1 MIDYFALLDQ
11 PRAPWLDPAKLK
23 DTYHQK
29 TLQAHPD
36 AQMNRPGAEASDA
49 TFTSLNEAYQVLQDP
64 KRRLHHLL
72 SLQGAAPSSTDQ
84 TVPNQ
89 LHDLFSAVGAL
100 TQRANLLLEKIRATS
115 NALSR
120 SLLKP
125 QILEVQNEAGKVR
138 ERIQELSNAS
148 LAELSRI
155 NTAWATSPEEQIEAL
170 SNLYFAFAYLTRWSR
185 QLDEMTFQLSQ
196 Y

>member
-1 MIDYFALLDQ
+1 MTDYFALLDQ
-11 PRAPWLDPAKLK
+11 PRAPWLDPEKLK

-36 AQMNRPGAEASDA
+36 AQMSRPDAKATDA

-72 SLQGAAPSSTDQ
+72 SLEEAAPSSADQ
-84 TVPNQ
+84 TIPNQ
-89 LHDLFSAVGAL
+89 LHDLFPAVGAL
-100 TQRANLLLEKIRATS
+100 TQQANLLLEKIRATS

-125 QILEVQNEAGKVR
+125 QILEVQNEAAKVR
-138 ERIQELSNAS
+138 ARIQDLFDAS
-148 LAELSRI
+148 LAELGRI
-155 NTAWATSPEEQIEAL
+155 NTAWATNPAGQIEGL
-170 SNLYFAFAYLTRWSR
+170 SNLYFVFAYLTRWST
-185 QLDEMTFQLSQ
+185 QLDEIMFQLSLH
-196 Y
+196 